1 MMSFPSEP
9 DFPDWYDNNPDFD
22 DEED

>member
-9 DFPDWYDNNPDFD
+9 DFPDWWDNTDFD

>member
-9 DFPDWYDNNPDFD
+9 DFPDWWDNTDFD
-22 DEED
+22 DDED